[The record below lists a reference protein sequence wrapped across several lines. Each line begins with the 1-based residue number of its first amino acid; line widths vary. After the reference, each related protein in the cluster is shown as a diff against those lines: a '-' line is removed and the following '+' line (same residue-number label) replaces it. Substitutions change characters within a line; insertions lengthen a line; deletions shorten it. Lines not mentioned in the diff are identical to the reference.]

1 MKLAEPKTVVLLGV
15 PFQDVTM
22 DETLTIIDEM
32 VAAGQPRYIATANLD
47 FAAQASRDVELQR
60 ILLDAHLVLCDGTP
74 LVWASRWLQAPLR
87 ERVAGSDLTPRLM
100 ENAARRG
107 YRVFFL
113 GSDEAVLREA
123 KTRLEARYRGLQI
136 CGLYAPPY
144 ASLLNL
150 DNAEIA
156 AAVHAAH
163 PDILLVAL
171 GAPKQEK
178 WIYMHYR
185 DLGVPCSIG
194 VGASLDFIAGKVSR
208 APRWTHG
215 LGLEWAYRLWQE
227 PRRLFGRYFFDA
239 TFLVKALYRQ
249 KRALQTHLTPS
260 GEVPEIVCRPRGTTI
275 YSWAGRADAAAVTAG
290 KLANLV
296 ALEGQAMVLLDTS
309 EVTFMDSTGL
319 GQLLKSF
326 REAKAAGGGLM
337 LLRPSPAVRNLVTAM
352 KLERLLP
359 IVETEDQARSLLA
372 TEQPLKQSDSQLASA
387 GDGGDRL
394 VCRWSGDLDIVK
406 AKDFSQLIQTRWLEN
421 ATAQLLQIDLAG
433 VRFMDSS
440 GLGSLLQAR
449 KLAAS
454 RAGARFEL
462 VGAGENVRNVIWL
475 AKLGEVLGVAHP

>member
-1 MKLAEPKTVVLLGV
+1 MKLPEPKTVVLLGV

-22 DETLTIIDEM
+22 DETLAIIDEM

-74 LVWASRWLQAPLR
+74 LIWASRWLQAPLR
-87 ERVAGSDLTPRLM
+87 ERVAGSDLTPRLV

-107 YRVFFL
+107 YRLFFL
-113 GSDEAVLREA
+113 GSDEAVLQTA
-123 KTRLEARYRGLQI
+123 KTRLEARYPGVQI
-136 CGLYAPPY
+136 CGWYAPPY

-150 DNAEIA
+150 DNEEIA
-156 AAVHAAH
+156 SLVRAAR

-185 DLGVPCSIG
+185 SLGVPCSIG
-194 VGASLDFIAGKVSR
+194 VGASLDFIAGKVTR

-239 TFLVKALYRQ
+239 RFLVRALYRQ
-249 KRALQTHLTPS
+249 KRALQAHPAPA
-260 GEVPEIVCRPRGTTI
+260 GEVPEIVRRPRGATI
-275 YSWAGRADAAAVTAG
+275 YSWAGRIDAAAVASG
-290 KLANLV
+290 ELAELV
-296 ALEGQAMVLLDTS
+296 PLPGEEMVLLDTS
-309 EVTFMDSTGL
+309 EVTFIDSTGL
-319 GQLLKSF
+319 GTLLKSF
-326 REAKAAGGGLM
+326 REAKAAGGGLV
-337 LLRPSPAVRNLVTAM
+337 LLRPSPAVRNMVRAM

-359 IVETEDQARSLLA
+359 IVEDEQQARALLA
-372 TEQPLKQSDSQLASA
+372 TEHPAQQPEPEFAAA
-387 GDGGDRL
+387 GDANRL

-406 AKDFSQLIQTRWLEN
+406 AKDFSQLVQTQWLGN
-421 ATAQLLQIDLAG
+421 TSAQLLQIDLAD

-454 RAGARFEL
+454 RQGARFE
-462 VGAGENVRNVIWL
+462 VIGAGENVRNVIRL
-475 AKLGEVLGVAHP
+475 AKLGPLLGVAYP